1 MFQYVSIL
9 TTMRMMLKDVYAIYI
24 SIYFLP
30 HSVINGIPILVAI
43 SLNFSNV

>member
-9 TTMRMMLKDVYAIYI
+9 TTMRMMLKEVYAIYI
-24 SIYFLP
+24 SIYFLS